1 MAAWRKLSCKLTRH
15 PCARGS
21 RDAVSTHGGGVRVW
35 CSRFD
40 RTRSNGNF
48 VHLLPERL
56 ATSRIWSRCHEGFPS
71 LQATGQKRV
80 RLPVRVL
87 IHCSEFCVIR
97 NCLQLAHFS
106 NPGHVHLIDTV

>member
-1 MAAWRKLSCKLTRH
+1 MRAREQGPNRQKVPRNPLPRH

-80 RLPVRVL
+80 TSDNLSPVSAPSFAADTAAK
-87 IHCSEFCVIR
+87 I
-97 NCLQLAHFS
+97 
-106 NPGHVHLIDTV
+106 IDTV

>member
-1 MAAWRKLSCKLTRH
+1 MRAREQGRETRRQLVARFGRATH
-15 PCARGS
+15 ARGS

-80 RLPVRVL
+80 TSDNLSPVSAPSFAADTAAK
-87 IHCSEFCVIR
+87 I
-97 NCLQLAHFS
+97 
-106 NPGHVHLIDTV
+106 IDTVW

>member
-1 MAAWRKLSCKLTRH
+1 MS
-15 PCARGS
+15 
-21 RDAVSTHGGGVRVW
+21 AVSTHGGGVRVW

-71 LQATGQKRV
+71 LQATGQKSAVARAWENERQLV
-80 RLPVRVL
+80 AR
-87 IHCSEFCVIR
+87 FCPIIR
-97 NCLQLAHFS
+97 RRHRRQE
-106 NPGHVHLIDTV
+106 GIDTV